1 MPPISPL
8 CTAATGSPITMSSLT
23 TTTTAPMS
31 NGMNGMISNLNFSNS
46 NTIATNTDPMDPDP
60 DTESKESPE
69 ELKKQIQSLRAI
81 INTKTVQLNMVIK
94 HSEDKYADIHEKY
107 RNMANELHDS
117 WKHKYE
123 ILQRENEKLLN
134 TLTFILN

>member
-1 MPPISPL
+1 
-8 CTAATGSPITMSSLT
+8 
-23 TTTTAPMS
+23 
-31 NGMNGMISNLNFSNS
+31 
-46 NTIATNTDPMDPDP
+46 
-60 DTESKESPE
+60 
-69 ELKKQIQSLRAI
+69 
-81 INTKTVQLNMVIK
+81 MVIK

-134 TLTFILN
+134 TLTFILNRNKQISASDLLTPKQNGQNHQNHIPSDSINNLSLIGDLGEALNEDVLSLMFGSGHGSRNHNEPRKSASSNSSASVSTSESNSQIYID